1 MPRERRAGGRAEGHR
16 SGPPVLIIVGSEADR
31 ERVEP
36 AIQALEEA
44 GVGYD
49 FVVSSAHRNAEQ
61 TARVAKEARQNGY
74 RVIIAAAGL
83 AAALPGAVAAL
94 TDLPVVGLPLE
105 VGPLRGVDALY
116 AIAQLPPGCPVGT
129 VGIGMARNAALLA
142 VRILRAGD

>member
-1 MPRERRAGGRAEGHR
+1 MARKQI
-16 SGPPVLIIVGSEADR
+16 LIIAGSESDR
-31 ERVEP
+31 ERVAP
-36 AIQALEEA
+36 AFDVLDAA

-49 FVVSSAHRNAEQ
+49 FIVSSAHRNPDGTAEI
-61 TARVAKEARQNGY
+61 ARSARDKGY

-94 TDLPVVGLPLE
+94 TDLPVVGLPLD

-129 VGIGMARNAALLA
+129 VGIGNAKNAAGLA
-142 VRILRAGD
+142 LRILGAVGGGRGS

>member
-1 MPRERRAGGRAEGHR
+1 MPRERRAG
-16 SGPPVLIIVGSEADR
+16 GPPVLIIVGSESDR

-36 AIQALEEA
+36 AMKALDEA

-61 TARVAKEARQNGY
+61 TARIAREARAQGY

-94 TDLPVVGLPLE
+94 TDLPVIGLPLD

-129 VGIGMARNAALLA
+129 VGIGMARNAGLLA
-142 VRILRAGD
+142 VRVLQAGS